1 MLFTRPG
8 VLLGSRYLLQ
18 QRIGA
23 GGMGEV
29 WRAEDT
35 MLRRTVAVKVLHA
48 ALSDDERFG
57 HRFVEEARTVAALH
71 APGVVDVFDVRA
83 ERDEHGEAVTY
94 LVMQFLEGLSLHM
107 VIERHAPMPAYRVL
121 PLLAQIADALE
132 AAHRA
137 GIVHRD
143 VKPANIIVDA
153 KGAPTVLDFGI
164 ALRRDQAA
172 LTATG
177 TVLGTVGYASP
188 EQLRGEALT
197 AASDL
202 YSLGVIA
209 HECLSGA
216 RPFARDSPAAVIT
229 GHLHEAPPPLPV
241 SVPAA
246 VAELVDWALAK
257 DPEDRPASAAMFAQE
272 CRVAVAQAKPA
283 APPEPDRTTVDLLV
297 PSSPPRPPAP
307 MPAPAAAPPP
317 PPGPQK
323 RRGRG
328 VLTALAAVVV
338 AAALTVGA
346 MRFFDEEDPGGE
358 GASADPTGGASAPA
372 AEPSDAATSEAADAA
387 TPPTVPGTGPLVNAA
402 TGDCL
407 LGYADAAPSTAMGS
421 CGEDGIDEFAFAA
434 EGEALRISSAETGAD
449 GAALGCIEWD
459 AEQVGLA
466 AACDGTTWQFTYV
479 RTDAVSTGE
488 AEQADFW
495 QVRAAGGGDHCLTAV
510 GGVPTLSPC
519 TEGDE
524 HQEWRTAAA

>member
-35 MLRRTVAVKVLHA
+35 MLRRIVALKVLHA

-57 HRFVEEARTVAALH
+57 QRFVEEARTVAALH
-71 APGVVDVFDVRA
+71 APGVVEVFDIRA
-83 ERDEHGEAVTY
+83 ERDEHGEAITY
-94 LVMQFLEGLSLHM
+94 LVMQYLEGPSLHA
-107 VIERHAPMPAYRVL
+107 VIERHAPMPAHRAL

-132 AAHRA
+132 AAHRV

-143 VKPANIIVDA
+143 VKPANIIIDA

-164 ALRRDQAA
+164 ALRRDSAA

-197 AASDL
+197 GASDL

-209 HECLSGA
+209 YECLSGA
-216 RPFARDSPAAVIT
+216 RPFDRNSPAAVIT
-229 GHLHEAPPPLPV
+229 GHLHEAPPPLPAG
-241 SVPAA
+241 VPSA
-246 VAELVDWALAK
+246 VAELIDWTMAK

-272 CRVAVAQAKPA
+272 CRVAAAHAKPVS
-283 APPEPDRTTVDLLV
+283 PPEPNRTTVDLLV
-297 PSSPPRPPAP
+297 SSSPPRSTAP
-307 MPAPAAAPPP
+307 MPAAVAPEPP
-317 PPGPQK
+317 QPRQ

-328 VLTALAAVVV
+328 VLLGLAAVVAAV
-338 AAALTVGA
+338 AVTLGA
-346 MRFFDEEDPGGE
+346 MQFFGEDEPE
-358 GASADPTGGASAPA
+358 GQSANADPTGGASSSPE
-372 AEPSDAATSEAADAA
+372 AEDSEAATSAAPAG
-387 TPPTVPGTGPLVNAA
+387 TPPAAPGTGPLVNAA
-402 TGDCL
+402 SGDCL
-407 LGYADAAPSTAMGS
+407 LGYADAAAPSTAMGA

-434 EGEALRISSAETGAD
+434 EGEALRISATDTGAD
-449 GAALGCIEWD
+449 GEPLGCIEWD
-459 AEQVGLA
+459 AEQLGFA
-466 AACDGTTWQFTYV
+466 AGCDGTTWEFTYV
-479 RTDAVSTGE
+479 RTDD

-495 QVRAAGGGDHCLTAV
+495 KVRAEGGGNFCLAAV
-510 GGVPTLSPC
+510 EGAPTLSPC
-519 TEGDE
+519 NEGDE
-524 HQEWRTAAA
+524 QQEWRTAAE